1 MECLMTV
8 IAPRAQLC
16 IWTNIDPAFEADF
29 NRWYDREHMQERV
42 AIPGF
47 RFARRFKALHD
58 TARPYL
64 ALYCTQDASVFTSE
78 PYARAFNHQ
87 TAWSLRNFARMQ
99 HTQRRVGTLD
109 VEAGEGQGGM
119 LAAFVLTEAV
129 VRQAR
134 PRLAAQLA
142 EIAQADGIVR
152 ATLQVTVPALS
163 VSLTAKDAPL
173 PPADAVVLIEGSDP
187 AAVRASAEAL
197 AALHGVPA
205 AEVTRFAMLWRLG
218 ANGD

>member
-1 MECLMTV
+1 MT
-8 IAPRAQLC
+8 ATLPRAQLC

-64 ALYCTQDASVFTSE
+64 ALYCTQDAGVFTSE
-78 PYARAFNHQ
+78 PYTRAFTHQ
-87 TAWSLRNFARMQ
+87 TEWSLRNFSRMR

-119 LAAFVLTEAV
+119 LAAFVLPETTV
-129 VRQAR
+129 QQAR
-134 PRLAAQLA
+134 PRLDAQLA
-142 EIAQADGIVR
+142 EIAQADAVVR

-163 VSLTAKDAPL
+163 VSLTAADALP
-173 PPADAVVLIEGSDP
+173 PPADAVVLIEGTDP
-187 AAVRASAEAL
+187 DAVRTAAEAL
-197 AALHGVPA
+197 AVAHGVPA

-218 ANGD
+218 ASGD

>member
-1 MECLMTV
+1 MTAT
-8 IAPRAQLC
+8 APRAQLC

-47 RFARRFKALHD
+47 QFARRFKALHD
-58 TARPYL
+58 CARPYL
-64 ALYCTQDASVFTSE
+64 ALYCTQDAAVFTSE
-78 PYARAFNHQ
+78 PYAQAFHHQ
-87 TAWSLRNFARMQ
+87 TEWSLRNFARMQ
-99 HTQRRVGTLD
+99 GTQRRVGSLD

-129 VRQAR
+129 VAR
-134 PRLAAQLA
+134 GRARLETQLA
-142 EIAQADGIVR
+142 EVAQGDGIVR
-152 ATLQVTVPALS
+152 ATLQVTVPTLS

-187 AAVRASAEAL
+187 DAVRIAAETL
-197 AALHGVPA
+197 AAAHGVPA
-205 AEVTRFAMLWRLG
+205 GEVTRFAMLWRLG
-218 ANGD
+218 ANDD